1 MQPRRLANK
10 VRLMPMIRGRLR
22 RRRGYGDDTAENA
35 GEEFVEIDPAE
46 LSGVFSAPGWLRDAG
61 LTAWLL
67 VGVALLL
74 VAVVALLSLT
84 SVIVLPVIVAGI
96 IAAVASP
103 LVGWLNDHHIPRG
116 LGAALVLLAIVA
128 LGAFAGYLVLTGIA
142 SETDNIS
149 GALKDAANEIEGWL
163 KDLGVS
169 DGKAA
174 NANSDASAGASDSF
188 DALIGG
194 VVGAVVELS
203 SIVFFLA
210 MTVLSLFFL
219 LKDGPTIRAWVERH
233 MGVPTQVASTVS
245 KRTLQSLRGY
255 FFGVTI
261 VAVFNGVLVG
271 GGALLLGVPLAGTIA
286 IVTFLGAYIPYI
298 GAWTAGAF
306 AVLLALGG
314 SGPEAAGAM
323 VVIQL
328 LSNGPLQQIVQ
339 PIAYGAAL
347 GLHPLAV
354 LIVTIAGG
362 ALFGAIGLVLAAP
375 VTSAVVRISGDLAKA
390 EASAAGSSPEAAT

>member
-1 MQPRRLANK
+1 
-10 VRLMPMIRGRLR
+10 MPMIRGRLR
-22 RRRGYGDDTAENA
+22 RRRGDGDDDTADKA

-67 VGVALLL
+67 VGVALLV
-74 VAVVALLSLT
+74 VAVIALLSLT

-149 GALKDAANEIEGWL
+149 GALRDAANEIEGWL

-169 DGKAA
+169 DEKAS

-194 VVGAVVELS
+194 VVGTVVELS

-261 VAVFNGVLVG
+261 VAVFNGILVG
-271 GGALLLGVPLAGTIA
+271 GGALVLGVPLAGTIA